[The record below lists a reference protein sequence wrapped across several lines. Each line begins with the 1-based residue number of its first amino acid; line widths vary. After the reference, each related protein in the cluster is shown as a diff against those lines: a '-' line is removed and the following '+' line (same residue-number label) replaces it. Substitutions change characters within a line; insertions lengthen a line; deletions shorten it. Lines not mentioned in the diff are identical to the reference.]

1 MSPARTVTSGGR
13 TVPLISVEGAPRDCG
28 RQYGAAVRDLIAI
41 NLKTYLD
48 AFHAE
53 LGLSSGAI
61 YAHARRYVPLI
72 EAYDP
77 DTLAEMQGLA
87 EGAEVPFE
95 AIVAL
100 NARTEILNT
109 LRAPHADDGCTSF
122 AVLPAASADNHT
134 LIGQNWDWKPA
145 VGPATVLVRSRRG
158 DDPSVL
164 MLTEA
169 GLLAKIGVNEAGVGL
184 VANFLLSD
192 RRRFGMPIHVT
203 RRKILAA
210 RSLDAAIAAITD
222 VDRAQSANYLI
233 GSAVGEAVNVEA
245 WPEDTA
251 LLEPEIGLLTH
262 ANHFRRLT
270 DNRQDVGRG
279 MYPDS
284 ARRDMRLLHLLS
296 EQIGDIDTSF
306 CQECLSDHAD
316 LPHSICRHVS
326 ENDPV
331 AVQIETL
338 GSVVIDL
345 DERVMNFCSGP
356 PCASEFV
363 PVALEDA

>member
-1 MSPARTVTSGGR
+1 MKSVRGVTSGGR
-13 TVPLISVEGAPRDCG
+13 TIPLIGVEGTPWDCG
-28 RQYGAAVRDLIAI
+28 RQYGLAAGDLIAS
-41 NLKTYLD
+41 NLRTYLD
-48 AFHAE
+48 AFRAE
-53 LGLSSGAI
+53 LGLAPEAI
-61 YAHARRYVPLI
+61 YAHAQRYVPLI
-72 EAYDP
+72 EEYDS

-109 LRAPHADDGCTSF
+109 LRAPYADDGCTSF
-122 AVLPAASADNHT
+122 AVLPAVSAHDHT

-145 VGPATVLVRSRRG
+145 VRPATVLVRSRRG

-169 GLLAKIGVNEAGVGL
+169 GLVAKIGVNEAGIGL
-184 VANFLLSD
+184 VTNFLLSD
-192 RRRFGMPIHVT
+192 RRQFGIPIHVT

-210 RSLDAAIAAITD
+210 RSLEGAIAAIID
-222 VDRAQSANYLI
+222 VERAQSANYLI
-233 GSAVGEAVNVEA
+233 GSASGEAVDVEA

-251 LLEPEIGLLTH
+251 LLEPDNGLLTH
-262 ANHFRRLT
+262 ANHFRRLAE
-270 DNRQDVGRG
+270 DRIDVGRDI
-279 MYPDS
+279 YPDS

-296 EQIGDIDTSF
+296 ERQGNIDTAF

-316 LPHSICRHVS
+316 HPHSICRHVS
-326 ENDPV
+326 ASDSA

-356 PCASEFV
+356 PCASDFV
-363 PVALEDA
+363 PVALEGA